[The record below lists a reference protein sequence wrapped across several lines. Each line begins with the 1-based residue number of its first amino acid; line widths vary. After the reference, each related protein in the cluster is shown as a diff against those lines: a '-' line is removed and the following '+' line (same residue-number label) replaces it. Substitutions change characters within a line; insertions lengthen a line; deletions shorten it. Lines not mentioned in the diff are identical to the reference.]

1 MRLESSIE
9 ARLVRAVARRG
20 GCALKWQGVRG
31 APDRI
36 VVLPGGR
43 VVFVEVKGDRGRLS
57 PHQTA
62 MLARLT
68 RLGCETAVVRGAKGV
83 DEWLRSL

>member
-20 GCALKWQGVRG
+20 GRALKWQGVRG

-36 VVLPGGR
+36 VIMPGGR
-43 VVFVEVKGDRGRLS
+43 VVFVEIKGDRGRLT
-57 PHQTA
+57 PHQVA
-62 MLARLT
+62 MLALLK
-68 RLGCETAVVRGAKGV
+68 RLGCETAVVRGVKGV
-83 DEWLRSL
+83 DEWLASL